1 MNQPCRDSSL
11 PANDRV
17 NEAQT
22 AHCGITSAAQEAY
35 EPGTRNCSA
44 RNSSSL
50 PKEGSISFEDIF
62 KAIDKDKSGA
72 ISMCEFRDFAASLL
86 GAKPPVDRPV
96 TPPVD
101 RPPVTPPV
109 DRPVTPPVTP
119 PVDRPVTPP
128 VDRPPI
134 TPPVDRPVT
143 PPVDRPPVTPPVDR
157 PVTPPVENPP
167 IDTKGNFSTRN
178 GRIYDPSGREFQ
190 PRGFDIDNPQVALQ
204 DVDKIVGDWSVNM
217 VRINATQRTKYG
229 QENNYDKELMKKIVD
244 EYTKRG
250 VVVEINDGIGKF
262 ANWGS
267 ISTGNE
273 LKERVEFAKEIAEQ
287 FKDNPYVWFATPN
300 ETGGA
305 IKANSAQDKAWLNE
319 ELAFNEA
326 IRSTGNKNMIVQ
338 GDAFWGQGA
347 TAGGESAIIRH
358 AAEFKKFGN
367 VIAGQHVYNGSPNAE
382 NQLTNAVTKLR
393 DAGFAVI
400 IDEFGYVNQGDGS
413 NPVKTQSGSDAVF
426 KAVEK
431 LGIGALPFRWATS
444 GDDKVYNFTRD
455 IRGKGPR
462 TAWGEQIW
470 RMTHAD

>member
-11 PANDRV
+11 PASDRV

-72 ISMCEFRDFAASLL
+72 ISMCEFRDFTASLL

-109 DRPVTPPVTP
+109 DR
-119 PVDRPVTPP
+119 
-128 VDRPPI
+128 
-134 TPPVDRPVT
+134 
-143 PPVDRPPVTPPVDR
+143 PVTPPVDR

-204 DVDKIVGDWSVNM
+204 DADKIVGDWSVNM

-273 LKERVEFAKEIAEQ
+273 LKERVEFAKEISEQ

>member
-17 NEAQT
+17 SETQS
-22 AHCGITSAAQEAY
+22 AHHGITSAAQEAY
-35 EPGTRNCSA
+35 EPGTRNCSG
-44 RNSSSL
+44 RGSSTL

-62 KAIDKDKSGA
+62 KAIDKDKNGS
-72 ISMCEFRDFAASLL
+72 INMCEFRDFAASLL
-86 GAKPPVDRPV
+86 GAKPPVERPPVGGPV
-96 TPPVD
+96 TPPGDKPPVE
-101 RPPVTPPV
+101 RPPVGGPVTPPGDKPPV
-109 DRPVTPPVTP
+109 ERPPVGGPVTPPGDKP
-119 PVDRPVTPP
+119 PVER
-128 VDRPPI
+128 
-134 TPPVDRPVT
+134 
-143 PPVDRPPVTPPVDR
+143 PPVDR

-190 PRGFDIDNPQVALQ
+190 PRGFDIDNPEVALQ

-250 VVVEINDGIGKF
+250 VVVEINDGIGKY
-262 ANWGS
+262 ATWGS

-300 ETGGA
+300 ESGGVVR
-305 IKANSAQDKAWLNE
+305 ANTPQDKAWLNA
-319 ELAFNEA
+319 ELAYNQA

-347 TAGGESAIIRH
+347 TAGGESAIVRH

-382 NQLTNAVTKLR
+382 NQLTSAVNKLR

-400 IDEFGYVNQGDGS
+400 VDEFGYVNQGDGS

-444 GDDKVYNFTRD
+444 GGDKVYNFTRD